1 MHFPDLNFIPITKYA
16 WDQKDGL
23 VKIYLTTGLDK
34 IGSHDKNNMQIDFDY
49 NSVDLKIRDFNGKH
63 WRFRIE
69 PLHKDIDVVE
79 CKMQVKS
86 SSITITLK
94 KREASKFWSD
104 LILKAKE
111 TKAKK

>member
-34 IGSHDKNNMQIDFDY
+34 IGSHDKNNMQIDFEY

-63 WRFRIE
+63 WRFRI
-69 PLHKDIDVVE
+69 
-79 CKMQVKS
+79 
-86 SSITITLK
+86 
-94 KREASKFWSD
+94 
-104 LILKAKE
+104 
-111 TKAKK
+111 